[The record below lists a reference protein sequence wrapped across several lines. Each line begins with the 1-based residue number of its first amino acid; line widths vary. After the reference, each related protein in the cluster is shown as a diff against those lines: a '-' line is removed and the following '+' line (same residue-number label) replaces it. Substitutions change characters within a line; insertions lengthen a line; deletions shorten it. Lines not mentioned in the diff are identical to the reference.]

1 MANRYHGSDPNSAS
15 VTLAKLQ
22 NPVKQSFDGVN
33 NDLKEVYKGL
43 NNYSK
48 ALDKVVTP
56 LYSLLLHLLM
66 LVGLEIQGQAFT
78 HYRLRCLVI
87 TFHVD

>member
-1 MANRYHGSDPNSAS
+1 MTRLGPDTSSI
-15 VTLAKLQ
+15 TLAKLQ

-48 ALDKVVTP
+48 AMDKVQA
-56 LYSLLLHLLM
+56 LLKSSLVVFAHGFYNPE
-66 LVGLEIQGQAFT
+66 VQGQTTT
-78 HYRLRCLVI
+78 HDRL
-87 TFHVD
+87 